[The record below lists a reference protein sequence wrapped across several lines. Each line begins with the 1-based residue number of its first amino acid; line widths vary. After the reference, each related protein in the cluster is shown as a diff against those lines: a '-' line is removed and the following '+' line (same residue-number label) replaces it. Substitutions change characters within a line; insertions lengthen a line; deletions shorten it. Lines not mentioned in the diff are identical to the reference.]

1 VGGNKVAYTYTYP
14 YRNVGCKGTKW
25 TILISLSF
33 LVLLPFSLLGQGR
46 KEMEWKRI
54 NKSDSL
60 GLRRTWTVFLDALE
74 SKQNE
79 IIRENSLHEISCDL
93 CRNPDAA
100 YDPTKDF
107 VPIDTFLNQTNRSFL
122 NSPLYK
128 AIKTRDVIFSIRT
141 IPDYHPEN
149 VPKTDSQDFR
159 LYEIWVITYL
169 PDEWAKGHEG
179 QSHAFQF
186 LKIKD
191 KFKFYGLTSVP

>member
-1 VGGNKVAYTYTYP
+1 MDDNKVVYTYP
-14 YRNVGCKGTKW
+14 DRNVGCEGIKW
-25 TILISLSF
+25 RINILISLSF
-33 LVLLPFSLLGQGR
+33 LVLLPFSLLGQGG

-54 NKSDSL
+54 NRWDSL
-60 GLRRTWTVFLDALE
+60 GLNRTWTAFLGALE

-79 IIRENSLHEISCDL
+79 IIRDISLEEISCAL

-100 YDPTKDF
+100 YDPSDGF

-122 NSPLYK
+122 NSPLHK
-128 AIKTRDVIFSIRT
+128 AIKTRGVRFLILT

-149 VPKTDSQDFR
+149 VPTTNSQDFR

-169 PDEWAKGHEG
+169 PDEWVKGHEG

-186 LKIKD
+186 LKTKD
-191 KFKFYGLTSVP
+191 SFKFYGLTSVP